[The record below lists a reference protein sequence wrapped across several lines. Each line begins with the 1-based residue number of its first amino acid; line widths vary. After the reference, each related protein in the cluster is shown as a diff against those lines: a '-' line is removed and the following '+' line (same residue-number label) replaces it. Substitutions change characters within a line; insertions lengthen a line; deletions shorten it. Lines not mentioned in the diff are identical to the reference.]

1 MITSRALQSGL
12 IAPAPPG
19 PPPTSGTR
27 DALGEGV
34 MQNGCNSFS
43 GIKALKDRNEARD
56 LKVGNSLRE
65 AGACLKASENDLLIV
80 QKRVVNP
87 TSPGNRRPQFP
98 GKECQPDPG
107 VRQRRRRA
115 DVGEHRCRYLPVR
128 APALAL
134 REVRLRGRQSPGMQE
149 SSNESDSGCWV
160 GAADR
165 GESRHGAQIRQQGAK
180 RRPSLRSRLSGLA
193 GRRCFVAASIG
204 RPRARGSAQGAAARP
219 ICPVAMTLACHHT
232 SVY

>member
-87 TSPGNRRPQFP
+87 TSPGNRRPEFP
-98 GKECQPDPG
+98 EVGGRVRACRNPATSPTAGVGWVPLTAAKAATVRKSGSKERNVAQACDPG
-107 VRQRRRRA
+107 CRGWLAGAASSLRASAGPGRAGAHRGQRR
-115 DVGEHRCRYLPVR
+115 GPF
-128 APALAL
+128 ALL
-134 REVRLRGRQSPGMQE
+134 Q
-149 SSNESDSGCWV
+149 
-160 GAADR
+160 
-165 GESRHGAQIRQQGAK
+165 
-180 RRPSLRSRLSGLA
+180 
-193 GRRCFVAASIG
+193 
-204 RPRARGSAQGAAARP
+204 
-219 ICPVAMTLACHHT
+219 
-232 SVY
+232 